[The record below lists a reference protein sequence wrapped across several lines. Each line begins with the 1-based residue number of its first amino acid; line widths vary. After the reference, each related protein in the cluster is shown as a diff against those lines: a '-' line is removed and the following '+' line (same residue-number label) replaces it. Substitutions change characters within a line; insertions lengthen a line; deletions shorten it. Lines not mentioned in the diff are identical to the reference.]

1 MPSPTTHA
9 KLSASG
15 AMKWI
20 NCPPMLWMEE
30 GLPDTTSP
38 YAVEGTLAH
47 SLVEAKLAYET
58 NKITTAEYDKKL
70 AHIKQSQFYNQ
81 SMEDFTDEHV
91 AMVLK
96 DYVTTDN
103 ADIYLEKRVDFSD
116 WAPGGFGTSD
126 TIIASEGQLQIWDL
140 KYGKG
145 VKVSANHN
153 FQLMLYALGA
163 YSYYDLLYG
172 FESVKMTISQPRIDN
187 LSQFEMSMADLLKWG
202 EEVVKPAADDAM
214 NGRGEWDFEDPH
226 TWRFYKAAGFC
237 RHLAEKN
244 LEIRKYEFKEA
255 NTLKPAEIA
264 DILDQKADIER
275 WLKSV
280 EYYAMSQVK
289 DGKLEIPGYKLV
301 EGRSNRKITDP
312 VAAENV
318 LRKHGFAKKDI
329 TATNL
334 LSLTALEKITGKQK
348 FSDLLGDLI
357 LKPSGKPTLVTN
369 DDKRPALNST
379 AAAQQDFN

>member
-1 MPSPTTHA
+1 MASPTTHA

-38 YAVEGTLAH
+38 YAAEGTLAH
-47 SLVEAKLAYET
+47 SLVEAKLARET
-58 NKITTAEYDKKL
+58 GKITAAEYAKKL

-81 SMEDFTDEHV
+81 SMEDYTDDHV
-91 AMVLK
+91 SLVLE
-96 DYVTTDN
+96 DYHGTPE
-103 ADIYLEKRVDFSD
+103 ADIYLEQRISFSD

-126 TIIASEGQLQIWDL
+126 TIIASDGQLQIWDL

-145 VKVSANHN
+145 VKVNADHN

-163 YSYYDLLYG
+163 YAFYDVLYG
-172 FESVKMTISQPRIDN
+172 FESVKMTISQPRIGN
-187 LSQFEMSMADLLKWG
+187 LSQFEMSMDDLLKWG

-214 NGRGEWDFEDPH
+214 NGRGEWDFEDAH

-244 LEIRKYEFKEA
+244 LEIRKYEFKQA
-255 NTLKPAEIA
+255 NTLKPDEIA
-264 DILDQKADIER
+264 DILSQKADIER
-275 WLKSV
+275 WLKAV
-280 EYYAMSQVK
+280 EFYAISHVR
-289 DGKLEIPGYKLV
+289 DGKLDVPGFKLV

-312 VAAENV
+312 VAAETV
-318 LRKHGFAKKDI
+318 LRKHGFNKRDI
-329 TATNL
+329 TETKL
-334 LSLTALEKITGKQK
+334 LSLTALEKVTGKDK
-348 FSDLLGDLI
+348 FNDLLADLI
-357 LKPSGKPTLVTN
+357 IKPTGKPTLVT
-369 DDKRPALNST
+369 DDDRRPALNST
-379 AAAQQDFN
+379 AAAQEDFD